1 MLLLEAVFLEM
12 CLCSFQNE
20 NKVLKSRLPQMAVRE
35 SAFQVFYPHFLLNY
49 TVENFGVCV
58 FFEKL

>member
-1 MLLLEAVFLEM
+1 MLLSGVVSLL
-12 CLCSFQNE
+12 SFRKE
-20 NKVLKSRLPQMAVRE
+20 HRHIAKVLKTRLPQMAVRE

-49 TVENFGVCV
+49 IVEDFGVCI